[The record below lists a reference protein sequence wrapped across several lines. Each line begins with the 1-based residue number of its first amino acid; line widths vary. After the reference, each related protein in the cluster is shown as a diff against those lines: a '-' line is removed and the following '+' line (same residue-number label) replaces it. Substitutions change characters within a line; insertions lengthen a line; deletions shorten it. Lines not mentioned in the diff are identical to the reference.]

1 MLNRED
7 PTQFHYYQ
15 PGIGTY
21 VQSSSLSHSSRYE
34 RLKAA
39 WIKAKDSAVGTS
51 FGRALWDPMG
61 KFADLQIDEHVMSG
75 YRFLMRYYNVGDDIF
90 LFGFSRGAYT
100 ARFLAEMLDH
110 VGLLSAGNEE
120 MAIFAWK
127 AFERWSVE
135 TAPQYQVPANEMI
148 VEATTYREHREG
160 EAAEKVSDELHVRLS
175 RDVLSPRAKDSISWS
190 F

>member
-1 MLNRED
+1 
-7 PTQFHYYQ
+7 
-15 PGIGTY
+15 
-21 VQSSSLSHSSRYE
+21 
-34 RLKAA
+34 
-39 WIKAKDSAVGTS
+39 
-51 FGRALWDPMG
+51 
-61 KFADLQIDEHVMSG
+61 MSG

-127 AFERWSVE
+127 AFERWS
-135 TAPQYQVPANEMI
+135 
-148 VEATTYREHREG
+148 
-160 EAAEKVSDELHVRLS
+160 
-175 RDVLSPRAKDSISWS
+175 DSS